1 MNLPVRLCAPLA
13 LGLAAPAAAAPAAPV
28 SAAGS
33 WDLVWQTRKG
43 PRREGWFVITQQG
56 AAIRGEIHG
65 RGSVRAK
72 GMVTGSD
79 FTLRGS
85 RMAVPYTIQGRI
97 SGNRMEGR
105 LKVLSVARSFTGLRR
120 R

>member
-1 MNLPVRLCAPLA
+1 MRLLAPACALFA
-13 LGLAAPAAAAPAAPV
+13 LGLAAPAPAAPV
-28 SAAGS
+28 SAAGT

-43 PRREGWFVITQQG
+43 PKREGWFVITQQD

-72 GMVTGSD
+72 GVVTGSD
-79 FTLRGS
+79 FTLRGT

-97 SGNRMEGR
+97 SGDRMNGT
-105 LKVLSVARSFTGLRR
+105 LKVLSVTRSFTGERR